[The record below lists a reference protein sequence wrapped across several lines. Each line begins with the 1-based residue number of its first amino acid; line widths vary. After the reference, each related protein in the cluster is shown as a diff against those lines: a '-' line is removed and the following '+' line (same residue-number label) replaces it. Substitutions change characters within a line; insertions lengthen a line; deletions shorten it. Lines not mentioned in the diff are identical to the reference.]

1 MVEDWMTQ
9 IEKEMKKAV
18 KENITA
24 SMIYLTVTEFDI
36 QEWVRRF
43 SCMSLIISSKIVWT
57 F

>member
-43 SCMSLIISSKIVWT
+43 TCMSLIISSKIVWT